1 MRHILIAAA
10 AALMTCACSSPP
22 KQSDD
27 TNIGTS
33 TKIEGDST
41 LYGLACEG
49 CTDSVLVFLPG
60 SGGDPVTYDIIDAT
74 LHGRVIGKPKT
85 GDWVAV
91 VLDSSNPK
99 KGDMVINLDE
109 LKGQWVELVHPTL
122 RDRSSNIDV
131 SDSEQAELD
140 SLLRERMKPIEMGF
154 ALKRHYVAQP
164 IGTFRA
170 MSRGDD
176 DPVVFPVPKRY
187 IGWHIYNGQLVLQIR
202 PTRDDSLHQ
211 RLNICDTAQ
220 LLLLTRDSL
229 RLRFSDGPRGYYR
242 KADS

>member
-1 MRHILIAAA
+1 
-10 AALMTCACSSPP
+10 MTCACSSPP

-74 LHGRVIGKPKT
+74 LQGRVIGKPKT

-109 LKGQWVELVHPTL
+109 LKGQWVELV
-122 RDRSSNIDV
+122 DRKS
-131 SDSEQAELD
+131 
-140 SLLRERMKPIEMGF
+140 
-154 ALKRHYVAQP
+154 
-164 IGTFRA
+164 
-170 MSRGDD
+170 
-176 DPVVFPVPKRY
+176 VV
-187 IGWHIYNGQLVLQIR
+187 
-202 PTRDDSLHQ
+202 
-211 RLNICDTAQ
+211 
-220 LLLLTRDSL
+220 
-229 RLRFSDGPRGYYR
+229 
-242 KADS
+242 